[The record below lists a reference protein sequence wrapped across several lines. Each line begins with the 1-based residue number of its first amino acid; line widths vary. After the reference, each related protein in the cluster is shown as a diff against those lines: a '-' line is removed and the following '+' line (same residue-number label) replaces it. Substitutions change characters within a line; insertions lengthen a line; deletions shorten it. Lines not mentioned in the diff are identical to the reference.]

1 MHRLRLKRILLSEN
15 KKRAWTALPWFT
27 YWSAPEWI
35 ALFILMQLFQWKRI
49 PKLQKPDEHGMIRS
63 ESRRRNENKIENLL
77 RWEYKENV
85 LPNLSL
91 RAYSESVR
99 GHVRWMTSRHPWT
112 VKWQNGPIDM
122 WHFIKWLNMGKLGKY
137 SECYT
142 LEIQ

>member
-77 RWEYKENV
+77 RWEYKEKV
-85 LPNLSL
+85 LPNLSFG
-91 RAYSESVR
+91 AYFESVC
-99 GHVRWMTSRHPWT
+99 GHVRSTTSRDPRT
-112 VKWQNGPIDM
+112 VQWQNGLINTWYLM
-122 WHFIKWLNMGKLGKY
+122 IEHGKTWKV
-137 SECYT
+137 
-142 LEIQ
+142 